1 MNPVYTIGHSN
12 HSEAVFLDLLRSQS
26 IEVVADVRSAP
37 YSRYNPQFDRES
49 LKASLKDAG
58 IRYAFLGKELGAR
71 SDDPACYLYGKVQY
85 DRVAATSLFQAGL
98 ARVMEGAQS
107 LRLTLLCAEKE
118 PLECHR
124 FILVARH
131 LVQAGV
137 EMRHL
142 HPDGSVES
150 HNEAMDRLLS
160 LHHLGPDLFRTEAQL
175 HNDAYDMQ
183 AGKIAY
189 DSAGASDAA

>member
-1 MNPVYTIGHSN
+1 MNPVYTVGHSN
-12 HSEAVFLDLLRSQS
+12 HTETAFVDLLRSQR
-26 IEVVADVRSAP
+26 IEVVVDVRSAP
-37 YSRYNPQFDRES
+37 YSRYNPQFDREA

-58 IRYAFLGKELGAR
+58 IRYLFLGKELGAR

-85 DRVAATSLFQAGL
+85 DRLAATPLFQAGL
-98 ARVMEGAQS
+98 ARVIEGAQN

-131 LVQAGV
+131 LVLAGV

-142 HPDGSVES
+142 HADGSLES
-150 HNEAMDRLLS
+150 HAEAMDRLLQ
-160 LHHLGPDLFRTEAQL
+160 LHHLGPDLFRSEAQL
-175 HNDAYDMQ
+175 FDDAYALQ